1 MLCCVFLCSM
11 FGVLDRVQFVAMRE
25 VRMMTCRF
33 VVAGFGVLRRFA
45 MMLGC
50 LVQMLCSFVV
60 IMMNLVLAHA
70 NLLDSYAPGTDIRA
84 LLANQKTVSR
94 L

>member
-1 MLCCVFLCSM
+1 M

-60 IMMNLVLAHA
+60 MMMNLVLGAHA
-70 NLLDSYAPGTDIRA
+70 TLLGSRAPDQSSQA
-84 LLANQKTVSR
+84 HPAKQMSVSC